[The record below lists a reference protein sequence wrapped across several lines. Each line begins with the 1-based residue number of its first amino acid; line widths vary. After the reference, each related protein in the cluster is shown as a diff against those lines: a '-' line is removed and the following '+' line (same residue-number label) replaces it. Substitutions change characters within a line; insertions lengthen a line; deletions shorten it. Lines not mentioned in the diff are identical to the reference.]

1 MEPNEPFEQYF
12 HQLGDVICLMSM
24 KIWTFKMEVSTEMI
38 QIQDLFTEQN
48 LRD

>member
-24 KIWTFKMEVSTEMI
+24 KIRTFKMEVSTEII
-38 QIQDLFTEQN
+38 QIQDILTELN
-48 LRD
+48 LGD